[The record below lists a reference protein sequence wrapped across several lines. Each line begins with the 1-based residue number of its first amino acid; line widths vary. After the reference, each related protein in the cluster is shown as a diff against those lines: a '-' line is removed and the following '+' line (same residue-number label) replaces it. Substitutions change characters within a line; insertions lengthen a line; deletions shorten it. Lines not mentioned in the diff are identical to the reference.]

1 MSMLAHLQ
9 KDVEEIVLEARK
21 LNEEVERLER
31 EKEAKESLAQAK
43 SRQCELLC
51 TKVSNLATELK
62 ELKTVAQG
70 KQRLLEVKEQENF
83 ELANVLQD
91 LQHKFEKDVHYLFAS
106 SPYCFLDCYVE
117 CKVCPFYKMLFI
129 SIVCQSLCII
139 LRGNTVTS

>member
-106 SPYCFLDCYVE
+106 SPYCILDFVLCGVQGLPLLQNALHLHSLPISLH
-117 CKVCPFYKMLFI
+117 KVD
-129 SIVCQSLCII
+129 
-139 LRGNTVTS
+139 T